1 MKVIVR
7 TFIRWFWVLILCLI
21 VGYYAGKPIA
31 KLVPPTYLA
40 TSTIELK
47 SSAHGGGL
55 VKSVTAYSSLVT
67 SDSILLTVL
76 KKPEYK
82 DLSATTLVGKGLTV
96 VPTVAS
102 ASLQIEVTLSN
113 AKEAANLA
121 NDLANTLVTQQNA
134 EIKAEVAQEIKIIS
148 ARITGETNTIN
159 NLNQEIIKTPTTD
172 TAQISLYNSE
182 ISQQQGLQTS
192 DIKSLQS
199 LQEEQQLNSS
209 PLSIVQAAT
218 PPAKPSSIL
227 GLIPFSPL
235 LALLL
240 FIAGLAAI
248 IMIER
253 RADRIN
259 TAYALQQKAKL
270 PVLGS
275 LRWIKSSPLEVP
287 LQTLSAS
294 KQPYA
299 EECKVMMADI
309 LFHAEN
315 GGAHII
321 AVTATRPKAGTSSI
335 ASQLAALLAQSKRLV
350 LLIDANLHDPV
361 QQKRLGVANDA
372 GLARMLED
380 VSALKIHGI
389 SGAGQFP
396 AELPQQVGSVVDANW
411 ESYPTAQVPRV
422 ASQSRSAARI
432 QNSNGNAAFTLVDK
446 FPLDSYILPTKIP
459 NLYVLPAGKPVTGA
473 DPSSLLSM
481 PEMEMFLQRLTKH
494 ADFIIIDCPSLY
506 HAEAHVLG
514 SLSDQTYLVVD
525 VTKNRM
531 NQVLNAKDELLS
543 TSVKLSGLIA
553 NKLGRWI

>member
-1 MKVIVR
+1 MKAIVR

-21 VGYYAGKPIA
+21 VGYYAGKPVA
-31 KLVPPTYLA
+31 KLLPPTYLA
-40 TSTIELK
+40 TSTIELN
-47 SSAHGGGL
+47 SSSHGGGL

-76 KKPEYK
+76 KKYP
-82 DLSATTLVGKGLTV
+82 DLNSATLVGKSLTV
-96 VPTVAS
+96 VPVVAS
-102 ASLQIEVTLSN
+102 SSLQIEVTLPN

-121 NDLANTLVTQQNA
+121 NDLANTLVKQQNA
-134 EIKAEVAQEIKIIS
+134 EIKAEVAQEIKITS
-148 ARITGETNTIN
+148 ARITSETNTIN

-172 TAQISLYNSE
+172 TAQINLYNSE
-182 ISQQQGLQTS
+182 ISQQQGLQTT

-199 LQEEQQLNSS
+199 LQQEQQLNSS

-218 PPAKPSSIL
+218 ATNKPSSIL

-240 FIAGLAAI
+240 FIAGLFAI
-248 IMIER
+248 ILIER

-259 TAYALQQKAKL
+259 TAYALQKNTKL
-270 PVLGS
+270 PVLGA
-275 LRWIKSSPLEVP
+275 LRWIRSSPLEVP
-287 LQTLSAS
+287 LQTLSTS

-315 GGAHII
+315 GGAHIL
-321 AVTATRPKAGTSSI
+321 AVTATRPHAGTSAI

-350 LLIDANLHDPV
+350 LLVDANLHAPV
-361 QQKRLGVANDA
+361 QHKRLGVTNDT
-372 GLARMLED
+372 GLSRMLED
-380 VSALKIHGI
+380 VSALKIHAVP
-389 SGAGQFP
+389 GAERFP

-422 ASQSRSAARI
+422 PTSTRGATGI
-432 QNSNGNAAFTLVDK
+432 QNSNGKAFTVVDK
-446 FPLDSYILPTKIP
+446 FPLDNYILPTKIP
-459 NLYVLPAGKPVTGA
+459 NLYVLTAGKPVTGA

-494 ADFIIIDCPSLY
+494 ADFIVIDCPSLY
-506 HAEAHVLG
+506 YAEAHVLG
-514 SLSDQTYLVVD
+514 SLSDQTYMVVD

-531 NQVLNAKDELLS
+531 KQVVSAKDELLS

>member
-7 TFIRWFWVLILCLI
+7 AFIRWFWVLILCLI
-21 VGYYAGKPIA
+21 VGYYAGKPVA
-31 KLVPPTYLA
+31 KLLPPTYLA
-40 TSTIELK
+40 TTTIELK

-55 VKSVTAYSSLVT
+55 VKSVDAYSSLVT
-67 SDSILLTVL
+67 SDAVLLTVL
-76 KKPEYK
+76 KKFP
-82 DLSATTLVGKGLTV
+82 DLNSTTLVGKGLTV
-96 VPTVAS
+96 VPTLTS
-102 ASLQIEVTLSN
+102 QSLQIEVTLPD
-113 AKEAANLA
+113 AKEAAKLA

-134 EIKAEVAQEIKIIS
+134 EIKTEVAQEIKLIGS
-148 ARITGETNTIN
+148 RITGEQNTIN
-159 NLNQEIIKTPTTD
+159 KLNAAIIKTPATD
-172 TAQISLYNSE
+172 TATIQLYNSE
-182 ISQQQGLQTS
+182 ISQQQGLQTN
-192 DIKSLQS
+192 DLKTLQG
-199 LQEEQQLNSS
+199 LQEDQQLNTS
-209 PLSIVQAAT
+209 PLSIVQVAT
-218 PPAKPSSIL
+218 APNKPSSIL

-235 LALLL
+235 LALIM
-240 FIAGLAAI
+240 FIIGLVVI
-248 IMIER
+248 VMIER

-270 PVLGS
+270 PVLGA
-275 LRWIKSSPLEVP
+275 LRWIRSSPLEVP
-287 LQTLSAS
+287 LQTLSTS

-321 AVTATRPKAGTSSI
+321 AVTATRPRAGTSSI

-350 LLIDANLHDPV
+350 LLVDANLHNPV
-361 QQKRLGVANDA
+361 QQKRLGVANDN
-372 GLARMLED
+372 GLSRMLED
-380 VSALKIHGI
+380 VSALKIHAIPG
-389 SGAGQFP
+389 SERFP

-411 ESYPTAQVPRV
+411 ESYPTAQVPKV
-422 ASQSRSAARI
+422 ASQTRGAART
-432 QNSNGNAAFTLVDK
+432 QNSNGNGNGFTLVDK

-459 NLYVLPAGKPVTGA
+459 NLYVLPAGKPATGA

-514 SLSDQTYLVVD
+514 SLSDQTYMVVD

-531 NQVLNAKDELLS
+531 KQVLSAKDELLS
-543 TSVKLSGLIA
+543 TSVKLTGLIA

>member
-1 MKVIVR
+1 
-7 TFIRWFWVLILCLI
+7 
-21 VGYYAGKPIA
+21 
-31 KLVPPTYLA
+31 
-40 TSTIELK
+40 
-47 SSAHGGGL
+47 
-55 VKSVTAYSSLVT
+55 
-67 SDSILLTVL
+67 
-76 KKPEYK
+76 
-82 DLSATTLVGKGLTV
+82 LVGKGLTV

-148 ARITGETNTIN
+148 ARITSEQNTIN
-159 NLNQEIIKTPTTD
+159 NLNQEIIKTPSTD
-172 TAQISLYNSE
+172 TAQIQLYQSE
-182 ISQQQGLQTS
+182 ITQQQGLQTS

-218 PPAKPSSIL
+218 APTKPSSIL

-235 LALLL
+235 LAILL
-240 FIAGLAAI
+240 FIVGLVSI

-259 TAYALQQKAKL
+259 SAYALQQKVKL
-270 PVLGS
+270 PVLGA
-275 LRWIKSSPLEVP
+275 LRWIRSSPLEVP

-315 GGAHII
+315 AGAHVL

-350 LLIDANLHDPV
+350 LLVDANLHDPV
-361 QQKRLGVANDA
+361 QHKRLGVTNDS
-372 GLARMLED
+372 GLSRMLED
-380 VSALKIHGI
+380 VSVLKIHAVP
-389 SGAGQFP
+389 GADGFP

-422 ASQSRSAARI
+422 ASQSRSAARV
-432 QNSNGNAAFTLVDK
+432 QNSNGNGNGNGFTLVDK

-459 NLYVLPAGKPVTGA
+459 NLYVLPAGKPAAGT

-494 ADFIIIDCPSLY
+494 ADFIIVDCPSLFY
-506 HAEAHVLG
+506 AEAHVLG
-514 SLSDQTYLVVD
+514 SLSDQTYMVVD

-531 NQVLNAKDELLS
+531 HQVLNAKDELLS

>member
-7 TFIRWFWVLILCLI
+7 AFIRWFWVLILCLI
-21 VGYYAGKPIA
+21 VGYYAGKPVA

-47 SSAHGGGL
+47 TSAHGGGF

-67 SDSILLTVL
+67 SDSVLLTVL

-82 DLSATTLVGKGLTV
+82 NLSAATLVGKGLTT
-96 VPTVAS
+96 VPTLA
-102 ASLQIEVTLSN
+102 AATLQIEVTLPS

-121 NDLANTLVTQQNA
+121 NDLANTLVSQQNA
-134 EIKAEVAQEIKIIS
+134 EIKAEVAQEIKITQ
-148 ARITGETNTIN
+148 ARITTETNAIN
-159 NLNQEIIKTPTTD
+159 NLTQEIIKTPTTD
-172 TAQISLYNSE
+172 TTQIALYQSE
-182 ISQQQGLQTS
+182 QNQQEGLQTS
-192 DIKSLQS
+192 DYKSLQS
-199 LQEEQQLNSS
+199 LDEEQQLNSS

-218 PPAKPSSIL
+218 APNKPSSIL
-227 GLIPFSPL
+227 GSIPFSPL

-240 FIAGLAAI
+240 FVVGLVAI

-259 TAYALQQKAKL
+259 TAYALQKNTKL
-270 PVLGS
+270 PVLGA
-275 LRWIKSSPLEVP
+275 LRWIRSSPLEVP
-287 LQTLSAS
+287 LQTLSTS

-315 GGAHII
+315 GGAHILV
-321 AVTATRPKAGTSSI
+321 VTATRPKAGTSSI

-350 LLIDANLHDPV
+350 LLVDANLHDPV
-361 QQKRLGVANDA
+361 QHKRLGVTNDT
-372 GLARMLED
+372 GLSRMLED
-380 VSALKIHGI
+380 VSALKIHSVG
-389 SGAGQFP
+389 SAERFP

-422 ASQSRSAARI
+422 PTSTRGSTGV
-432 QNSNGNAAFTLVDK
+432 QNSNGKAFPLIDK
-446 FPLDSYILPTKIP
+446 FPLDNYILPTKIP
-459 NLYVLPAGKPVTGA
+459 NLYVLPAGKPAAGT

-494 ADFIIIDCPSLY
+494 ADFIVIDCPSLY
-506 HAEAHVLG
+506 YAEAHVLG
-514 SLSDQTYLVVD
+514 SLSDQTYMVVD

-531 NQVLNAKDELLS
+531 KQVLSAKDELLS

>member
-1 MKVIVR
+1 MKIIVR

-21 VGYYAGKPIA
+21 VGYYAGKPVA
-31 KLVPPTYLA
+31 KLLPPTYLA

-47 SSAHGGGL
+47 SSAHSGSF
-55 VKSVTAYSSLVT
+55 VESVAAYASLVT
-67 SDSILLTVL
+67 SDSVLLTVL
-76 KKPEYK
+76 KKYP
-82 DLSATTLVGKGLTV
+82 DLNAVTLVSKGLTV
-96 VPTVAS
+96 VPIVAS
-102 ASLQIEVTLSN
+102 ANLQIEVTLPN

-134 EIKAEVAQEIKIIS
+134 AIKVEVAQEIKITS
-148 ARITGETNTIN
+148 ARITGEQNTIN
-159 NLNQEIIKTPTTD
+159 NLNQEIIKTPVTD
-172 TAQISLYNSE
+172 TATINLYNIE
-182 ISQQQGLQTS
+182 INQQEGLQTN
-192 DIKSLQS
+192 DIKTLAG
-199 LQEEQQLNSS
+199 LQEGQQLNPS
-209 PLSIVQAAT
+209 PLAVVQAAT

-235 LALLL
+235 LALIFFIIGL
-240 FIAGLAAI
+240 FTI
-248 IMIER
+248 ILIER

-270 PVLGS
+270 PVLGA
-275 LRWIKSSPLEVP
+275 LRWIHSSPLEVP
-287 LQTLSAS
+287 LQTLSVS

-309 LFHAEN
+309 LFHAES
-315 GGAHII
+315 GGAHIL

-350 LLIDANLHDPV
+350 LLVDANLHNPV

-372 GLARMLED
+372 GLSRMLED
-380 VSALKIHGI
+380 VSALRIHATP
-389 SGAGQFP
+389 GAEHFP

-422 ASQSRSAARI
+422 ASQSRGAARI
-432 QNSNGNAAFTLVDK
+432 QNANGNAAFTLVDK
-446 FPLDSYILPTKIP
+446 FPIDSYILPTKIP
-459 NLYVLPAGKPVTGA
+459 NLYVLPAGKPATGA

-494 ADFIIIDCPSLY
+494 ADFIVIDCPSLY

-531 NQVLNAKDELLS
+531 NQVLSAKDELLS

>member
-21 VGYYAGKPIA
+21 VGYYAGKPVA
-31 KLVPPTYLA
+31 KLLPPTYLA
-40 TSTIELK
+40 TSTIEL
-47 SSAHGGGL
+47 SSSSHGGGF

-76 KKPEYK
+76 KKYP
-82 DLSATTLVGKGLTV
+82 DLNSATLLGKGLSV
-96 VPTVAS
+96 VPTIAS
-102 ASLQIEVTLSN
+102 ASLQIEVTLPN

-134 EIKAEVAQEIKIIS
+134 EIKTEVAQEIKITS
-148 ARITGETNTIN
+148 ARITGEQNTIN

-172 TAQISLYNSE
+172 TATIQLYQSE
-182 ISQQQGLQTS
+182 ITQQQGLQTS
-192 DIKSLQS
+192 DEKSLQS
-199 LQEEQQLNSS
+199 LQEEQQLNSA

-218 PPAKPSSIL
+218 APAKPSSIL

-248 IMIER
+248 ILIER

-259 TAYALQQKAKL
+259 TAYALQRKAKL
-270 PVLGS
+270 PVLGA
-275 LRWIKSSPLEVP
+275 LRWIRSSPIEVP

-321 AVTATRPKAGTSSI
+321 AVTATRPKSGTSSI

-389 SGAGQFP
+389 SGVGQFP

-432 QNSNGNAAFTLVDK
+432 QNSNGNGNAAFTLVDK

-531 NQVLNAKDELLS
+531 NQVLSAKDELLS

>member
-7 TFIRWFWVLILCLI
+7 AFIRWFWVLILCLI
-21 VGYYAGKPIA
+21 VGYYAGKPVA
-31 KLVPPTYLA
+31 KLLPPTYLA

-47 SSAHGGGL
+47 TSAHGGGF

-67 SDSILLTVL
+67 SDAVLLTVL
-76 KKPEYK
+76 KKYP
-82 DLSATTLVGKGLTV
+82 DLDATTLVGKSLTV
-96 VPTVAS
+96 VPTLAS
-102 ASLQIEVTLSN
+102 SNLSIEVTLPN
-113 AKEAANLA
+113 AKEAARLA
-121 NDLANTLVTQQNA
+121 NDLANTLVSQQNA
-134 EIKAEVAQEIKIIS
+134 EIKTEVAQEIKITS
-148 ARITGETNTIN
+148 ARITGEQNTIN
-159 NLNQEIIKTPTTD
+159 KLNAEIIKTPVTD
-172 TAQISLYNSE
+172 TATINLYTT
-182 ISQQQGLQTS
+182 QQTQQENLQTS
-192 DIKSLQS
+192 DIKTLQS
-199 LQEEQQLNSS
+199 LQEDSALNAT
-209 PLSIVQAAT
+209 PLDIVQAAT
-218 PPAKPSSIL
+218 APSKPSSIL
-227 GLIPFSPL
+227 GLIPFSPT
-235 LALLL
+235 LALIL
-240 FIAGLAAI
+240 FITGLVAI
-248 IMIER
+248 ILIEQ

-259 TAYALQQKAKL
+259 TAYALQQKTKL
-270 PVLGS
+270 PVLGA
-275 LRWIKSSPLEVP
+275 LRWIRSSPLEVP
-287 LQTLSAS
+287 LQTLSTS

-315 GGAHII
+315 AGAHIL

-350 LLIDANLHDPV
+350 LLVDANLHNPV

-372 GLARMLED
+372 GLSRMLED
-380 VSALKIHGI
+380 VSALKIHATPGVER
-389 SGAGQFP
+389 FP

-422 ASQSRSAARI
+422 ASQSRGAARI
-432 QNSNGNAAFTLVDK
+432 QNANGNGNGFTLVDK

-459 NLYVLPAGKPVTGA
+459 NLYVLPAGKPATGA

-494 ADFIIIDCPSLY
+494 ADFIVIDCPSLY

-531 NQVLNAKDELLS
+531 KQVLSAKDELLS